1 MNTIKPEVGETYHC
15 KSCGMTVKVTVA
27 CNCQNDIAPE
37 FYCCGAEMRKGDPLA
52 RKTIAPEAV
61 RGDYT
66 A

>member
-1 MNTIKPEVGETYHC
+1 MTTTKPQVGETYHC
-15 KSCGMTVKVTVA
+15 EECGMTVKVTVA
-27 CNCQNDIAPE
+27 CNCQKDVAPE
-37 FYCCGAEMRKGDPLA
+37 FRCCGAEMRQGDPLA